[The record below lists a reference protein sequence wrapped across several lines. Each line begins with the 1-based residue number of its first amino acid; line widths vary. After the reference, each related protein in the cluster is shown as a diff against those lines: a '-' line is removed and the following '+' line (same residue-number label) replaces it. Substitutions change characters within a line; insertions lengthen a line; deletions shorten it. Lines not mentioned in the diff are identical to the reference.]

1 MELTLFRKLA
11 LGGGEVGIPP
21 DVNFIWGA
29 PNSGVEPK
37 LCTNWQNGCTF
48 QLYLYVT
55 DTDNDVTN
63 IKIQL
68 SQDEG
73 STWATFQDNIPVANH
88 NFTDSITQDG
98 TKWYRAIAKDSE
110 GHEIISPHILKIT
123 KKQPNIGDIVLVY
136 NGIEYIP
143 NPIGDETTVSI
154 NISSSVVLALKNR
167 STSEYILCMGY
178 GPGNTGN
185 SINIHKYGYP
195 NITVGITSSP
205 QGGDIILPTENKE
218 FWINSS
224 SHSGKYVMG
233 FSQAIGMWNNNPL
246 PGSIQWFLYF
256 GNISPKTYFYKSRYQ
271 DGRKGKVIYIDSSGQ
286 QIEEELQG
294 AGWQNDGLGGQIW
307 VDAPCTM
314 INDVVNIIQLI
325 DAITCVPLAD

>member
-1 MELTLFRKLA
+1 MELTLFRRLA
-11 LGGGEVGIPP
+11 LGGGEVGVPP
-21 DVNFIWGA
+21 DINFVWGA
-29 PNSGVEPK
+29 PSSGVEPK

-48 QLYLYVT
+48 QMYLYVT
-55 DTDNDVTN
+55 DTDNDVIN

-73 STWATFQDNIPVANH
+73 SSWTTFQDNIPVANH

-110 GHEIISPHILKIT
+110 GHETISPHILKIT
-123 KKQPNIGDIVLVY
+123 RKPPSLGDIVLVY
-136 NGIEYIP
+136 NGVEYLP
-143 NPIGDETTVSI
+143 NPTGDETTINI
-154 NISSSVVLALKNR
+154 NISSSVALALKNR

-185 SINIHKYGYP
+185 SISLHKYGNT
-195 NITVGITSSP
+195 NINVSITSSP
-205 QGGDIILPTENKE
+205 QGGDIILPTESKN

-233 FSQAIGMWNNNPL
+233 FAQAISMLGGNPL
-246 PGSIQWFLYF
+246 PITIQWFIFF
-256 GNISPKTYFYKSRYQ
+256 GNTNPMTYWYKSRYP
-271 DGRKGKVIYIDSSGQ
+271 DGRIGEVDYIGSDGQ
-286 QIEEELQG
+286 QYTQTLPG
-294 AGWQNDGLGGQIW
+294 AGWQDDGAGGQVW

-314 INDVVNIIQLI
+314 IEDVLNIVAVRG
-325 DAITCVPLAD
+325 AITCAP